1 MMLNDPAIVEEVRD
15 AFERYET
22 ALLANDADVLDAMF
36 VHRDDTVRFGV
47 AEVQYGIDEIRQF
60 RAMQR
65 PFTRRLERLAIVS
78 YGGDVAVASVLFY
91 RDDFPGQIGRQQQT
105 WLRTPTGWRVA
116 AAHVSMMPQT

>member
-60 RAMQR
+60 RAMQQ